1 MNPAQNPV
9 LPGPWAAIRPLSDIK
24 ETTEPSLLDADLTRR
39 PSARK
44 KRGKDASIDLTRK
57 PSLKANGPPIARGPS
72 QRSNAGRKNTRL
84 EDHHPTDGAD
94 ATGAA
99 GPPAA
104 SPESQADRSSGYSVS
119 LEKVPRRTRSSS
131 RRGHTAASSSHS
143 GSGSSNSGGRRRDSS
158 AKGKLR
164 NRPPA
169 QWLDG
174 QARPP
179 GPHSFGYAVPH
190 RGASDSPVEDVA
202 SRIGNLRP
210 ARGQGQ
216 QRRHDGAAAAT
227 VPKTRTLVRT
237 RDPNTDVLEFPAHWH
252 PCLSVALQLG
262 ANLFVGGGSIDGHVR
277 VVVADERAER
287 ARRPPRRLA
296 IGRLSVDL
304 LGVEEQLAGG
314 GRGGPKR
321 SVFINLTTEILD
333 ADNPPPRGM
342 VESPRQ
348 ISSLDPFWL
357 LAAGA
362 TNVPFLLS
370 LPLDVGPPP
379 FQSKY
384 GRIRYVLGVTV
395 LMRDQGKQYLVRTS
409 QDVAVISVYD
419 RKFRTLGSIVVTEHR
434 DCS

>member
-1 MNPAQNPV
+1 MNPAQNTV
-9 LPGPWAAIRPLSDIK
+9 LPGPWAALRPLSDIK
-24 ETTEPSLLDADLTRR
+24 ETTEPSLLDADLARR
-39 PSARK
+39 RSARK
-44 KRGKDASIDLTRK
+44 KRGKHVSIDLTRN

-72 QRSNAGRKNTRL
+72 QRSNAGCNHTRL
-84 EDHHPTDGAD
+84 EDHYPTDGAD
-94 ATGAA
+94 ATGPA
-99 GPPAA
+99 GPPAS
-104 SPESQADRSSGYSVS
+104 SPESETDRSSGYSVS
-119 LEKVPRRTRSSS
+119 LETVPRRTRSRS
-131 RRGHTAASSSHS
+131 RSRHTAARSSHS
-143 GSGSSNSGGRRRDSS
+143 GSGSSSSGGRRRDSS
-158 AKGKLR
+158 AKGILG
-164 NRPPA
+164 NHQPA

-179 GPHSFGYAVPH
+179 GPHSFGYAAPH
-190 RGASDSPVEDVA
+190 HGAPDSPVKDVA
-202 SRIGNLRP
+202 SRIGNPRP
-210 ARGQGQ
+210 ARGRGQ
-216 QRRHDGAAAAT
+216 QRRHGAAAAA

-237 RDPNTDVLEFPAHWH
+237 RDPNTDVLEFPAHRH

-262 ANLFVGGGSIDGHVR
+262 ANLFVGGGSIEGHVR
-277 VVVADERAER
+277 VVVADEHAER

-314 GRGGPKR
+314 GGGGPKR

-379 FQSKY
+379 FQSKHA
-384 GRIRYVLGVTV
+384 RIRYVLGVTV
-395 LMRDQGKQYLVRTS
+395 LMRDQGKQYPVRTS
-409 QDVAVISVYD
+409 RDVAVISVYD
-419 RKFRTLGSIVVTEHR
+419 RKFRTFGSNVVTEHR